1 MHTLNNLKHSF
12 IEKAS
17 ITTSDIGKKLWSELL
32 VNIKFVIHT
41 ENVNYW
47 GVTFWMMSTQSQQL
61 QQIKHV
67 FTEVFQQV
75 MVFRQ
80 VSMSMCEYVVT

>member
-1 MHTLNNLKHSF
+1 
-12 IEKAS
+12 
-17 ITTSDIGKKLWSELL
+17 
-32 VNIKFVIHT
+32 
-41 ENVNYW
+41 
-47 GVTFWMMSTQSQQL
+47 MMSTQSQQL

-67 FTEVFQQV
+67 FTKVFQQV

>member
-41 ENVNYW
+41 ENVNY
-47 GVTFWMMSTQSQQL
+47 
-61 QQIKHV
+61 
-67 FTEVFQQV
+67 
-75 MVFRQ
+75 
-80 VSMSMCEYVVT
+80 